1 MDDRN
6 KLAQLGTSAESL
18 LAPAPMKLASAL
30 MFSAWVKEPA
40 TAPLQKAAATVQE
53 LAGTAMLPTASELRF
68 ADRPPEMAAPSGAA
82 AAAHV
87 QDLVSQVINHVTELR
102 QLNLNSLA
110 VVLKPDANTE
120 ILLRLEQR
128 GGGVEIQARFER
140 GDFQNVNNH
149 WEELQRSLAG
159 QGVRLSPLEN
169 ASFNSEA
176 SFHGPAGGFRQSRDD
191 QSLPSLAREASTEP
205 PPARRVKPQP
215 SASGSRRWESWA

>member
-18 LAPAPMKLASAL
+18 LASAPMKLAGAM

-40 TAPLQKAAATVQE
+40 GAPLPKAAATVQE
-53 LAGTAMLPTASELRF
+53 LAGTAMLPAASELRF
-68 ADRPPEMAAPSGAA
+68 EDRPPEMAVPSGAA
-82 AAAHV
+82 AAAHA

-128 GGGVEIQARFER
+128 GGAVEIQARFER
-140 GDFQNVNNH
+140 GDFQNFNAH

-169 ASFNSEA
+169 SPFNSDA
-176 SFHGPAGGFRQSRDD
+176 SFHRPTGGFRPPRDD
-191 QSLPSLAREASTEP
+191 QSAPSPARKASTEP

-215 SASGSRRWESWA
+215 SASVSRRWESWA

>member
-6 KLAQLGTSAESL
+6 KLAQLGT
-18 LAPAPMKLASAL
+18 
-30 MFSAWVKEPA
+30 
-40 TAPLQKAAATVQE
+40 T
-53 LAGTAMLPTASELRF
+53 MLPPASSLRF
-68 ADRPPEMAAPSGAA
+68 EDHPPEIAAPSGMV
-82 AAAHV
+82 AAAHT
-87 QDLVSQVINHVTELR
+87 QELVSQVIIHVTELR

-128 GGGVEIQARFER
+128 GGAVEIQARFER
-140 GDFQNVNNH
+140 GDFQNFNAH

-169 ASFNSEA
+169 SPFNSDA
-176 SFHGPAGGFRQSRDD
+176 SFHGPTGGFRHPRDD
-191 QSLPSLAREASTEP
+191 QPVLSPARKASTEP

-215 SASGSRRWESWA
+215 SASVSRRWESWA